1 MYQPATS
8 PQSIGGVL
16 DDGFRLFRASLPQVV
31 VLAFVGTLAGQ
42 LPNMLGADPQSLSG
56 IGAALLVAFVVSL
69 LLSLGFYGAVVGR
82 MNGVARQQELS
93 VGDALSLGLRRLLPL
108 VAVTV
113 LYIIVLMLGFLL
125 LLVPGI
131 IFGLSLMFSFYVVLL
146 EGKGPLAGLAE
157 SHRLVW
163 GNWWRTLVIV
173 SVATVIVMAAYLLVL
188 FAVGLVF
195 AVGDSVDFVG
205 RLRMVEI
212 IVTPLLG
219 AVAGPLFYALSL
231 AAYYDLKLRRSGA
244 DLEARLDSTVGA

>member
-16 DDGFRLFRASLPQVV
+16 DDGFKLFRASLPRVI

-42 LPNMLGADPQSLSG
+42 LPNMLVTDPQSIS
-56 IGAALLVAFVVSL
+56 AVSTTLLLAVLASL

-82 MNGVARQQELS
+82 MNGEAQQQPLS
-93 VGDALSLGLRRLLPL
+93 AGDALALGLRRLLPL

-113 LYIIVLMLGFLL
+113 LYMVIMMLGFLL
-125 LLVPGI
+125 LIIPGI

-163 GNWWRTLVIV
+163 GNWWRTLVII
-173 SVATVIVMAAYLLVL
+173 SVATVIVMAAYLLVV
-188 FAVGLVF
+188 FVVGAVF
-195 AVGDSVDFVG
+195 ALGDTVDFVES
-205 RLRMVEI
+205 LQTVEI

-244 DLEARLDSTVGA
+244 DLEARLDSTADA